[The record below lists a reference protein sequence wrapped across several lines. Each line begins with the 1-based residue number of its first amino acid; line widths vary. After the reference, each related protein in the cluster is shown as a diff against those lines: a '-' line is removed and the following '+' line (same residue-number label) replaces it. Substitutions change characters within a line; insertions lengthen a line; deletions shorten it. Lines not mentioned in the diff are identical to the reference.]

1 MMKSKF
7 DFTPWTRYWR
17 LVLTWENE
25 SRKTKS
31 WTRKYEKCVC
41 DCWNVVRLPRW
52 YLTWWTKSCW
62 CLHKKVC
69 WDRLRSHWM
78 TSTSIYRI
86 YTGIRTRCNNP
97 HEKTFKNYWAR
108 GIKCLWNSFEDFYR
122 DMWESYEAHVK
133 EYWEKD
139 TTIERID
146 VNGNYCKDNCTWK
159 TKREQVNNQRSN
171 TIVIIDWVQHNIWE
185 WSKILW
191 IPFTTLLRYIVK
203 WKIKATMYTRWTW
216 KMKEHSRI

>member
-1 MMKSKF
+1 
-7 DFTPWTRYWR
+7 
-17 LVLTWENE
+17 
-25 SRKTKS
+25 
-31 WTRKYEKCVC
+31 
-41 DCWNVVRLPRW
+41 
-52 YLTWWTKSCW
+52 
-62 CLHKKVC
+62 
-69 WDRLRSHWM
+69 M
-78 TSTSIYRI
+78 TSTRIYRI
-86 YTGIRTRCNNP
+86 YTGIKTRCNNP
-97 HEKTFKNYWAR
+97 HDKNYNNYWAR

-133 EYWEKD
+133 EYWEKN